1 MRAKHN
7 PTKPTALS
15 ANPTPGEAQT
25 ATLIKLRRI
34 YGGHSLQADA
44 FGRRPALPSEIQRAV
59 GRRAKETGDR

>member
-1 MRAKHN
+1 M
-7 PTKPTALS
+7 S